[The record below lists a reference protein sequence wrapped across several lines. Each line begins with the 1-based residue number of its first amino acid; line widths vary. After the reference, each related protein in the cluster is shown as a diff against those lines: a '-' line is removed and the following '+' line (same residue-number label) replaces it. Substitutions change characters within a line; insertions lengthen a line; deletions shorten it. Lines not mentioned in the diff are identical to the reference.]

1 MPDSRINLYDRVKE
15 LTYTQGTSDFTL
27 SGPPNGFSSF
37 SSVYTSGDRLF
48 YAVTDGVD
56 YEVGSGT
63 YHTGIVRHPLRSS
76 NGNNK
81 VSFSAGIKEIYS
93 TYPATHAILS
103 GSGLDN
109 LNVAQDSGVAIWG
122 SAHTLDY
129 NSNFI
134 WDRSNNRLGI
144 NTSSPQYAI
153 DVGGSKFESSIR
165 SSGIIVGTSGV
176 LFPSGSQ
183 TDPFSKNLLG
193 DSNIESVIELS
204 GVVNQHFWLKQQNEG
219 TVFAGPPSGCGDC
232 TDYPTFRALA
242 KDDYPFLHQASGILN
257 NKINVVSGICDP
269 DVMHMTLKAEADYP
283 SHGEG
288 LVWYDAD
295 LHSLVVYNDES
306 SIRQHIGRDLLVRVR
321 NNTGFTISR
330 GNAVRVI
337 GSHGNAAPEV
347 DEAIAS
353 GESLSNVI
361 GLTAHDISN
370 NTFGYINT
378 FGIVRNLDTS
388 NFNIAD
394 ELFLSA
400 SNSGALVTTSGQHM
414 PAPPNFEVPIGSVI
428 RSHAS
433 NGSILVALGKHKLAG
448 PDVKGSNITP
458 IISGVPFVTSVA
470 HSGSMAVATSSSFAF
485 DNTNSTLNTTNVNS
499 SNIDV
504 TGAVAVSGNVS
515 SSGTMQGIEI
525 LGSGGL
531 PVINTFNVTAPSSS
545 YYRFNG
551 MGFQNEDDPALKL
564 YRGMTYDF
572 NLNVGTHTF
581 FITTEPKAGDY
592 EGVSG
597 VALTED
603 SGVYNNGIRVGKLRF
618 TVPQNS
624 PSVLWYNCQNHA
636 AMSGQIQ
643 VQTIPFNKTPAT
655 SSFTP
660 GNSGDLVFDSNYI
673 YAFVPSGS
681 APSGYM
687 WKRAALTV
695 W

>member
-15 LTYTQGTSDFTL
+15 LTYTEGTNDFTL

-37 SSVYTSGDRLF
+37 SSIYTSGDRLF

-76 NGNNK
+76 NSDNK

-103 GSGLDN
+103 GSGLDD

-144 NTSSPQYAI
+144 NTSTPQYAI
-153 DVGGSKFESSIR
+153 DVGGSEFESSIR

-183 TDPFSKNLLG
+183 TDPFNKNLLG
-193 DSNIESVIELS
+193 DSNIEAVIELS
-204 GVVNQHFWLKQQNEG
+204 GVVNQYFWLKQQNEG

-232 TDYPTFRALA
+232 TDYPNFRALA
-242 KDDYPFLHQASGILN
+242 KDDYPFLDQASGILN

-306 SIRQHIGRDLLVRVR
+306 SIRQHIGRDLLMRVR
-321 NNTGFTISR
+321 NNTGFTISK
-330 GNAVRVI
+330 GNAVRII
-337 GSHGNAAPEV
+337 GSHNNEAPEI
-347 DEAIAS
+347 DEAIGS
-353 GESLSNVI
+353 GEFLSNVI
-361 GLTAHDISN
+361 GLTAHDISHN
-370 NTFGYINT
+370 SFGYVNT
-378 FGIVRNLDTS
+378 DGVIRNLDTS
-388 NFNIAD
+388 NFNTAD
-394 ELFLSA
+394 ELFLSP
-400 SNSGALVTTSGQHM
+400 STSGALVTSSGNAM
-414 PAPPNFEVPIGSVI
+414 PSLPDYRVPIGFVI
-428 RSHAS
+428 RSHSS
-433 NGSILVALGKHKLAG
+433 NGSILVQLGKHKIAG
-448 PDVKGSNITP
+448 PDVKGFNLEP
-458 IISGVPFVTSVA
+458 NLSGVPFVASIA
-470 HSGSMAVATSSSFAF
+470 DSGAVGIDTNFSFVF
-485 DNTNSTLNTTNVNS
+485 DNTSDTLNTQNLN
-499 SNIDV
+499 
-504 TGAVAVSGNVS
+504 
-515 SSGTMQGIEI
+515 SSGTIQGVEI

-531 PVINTFNVTAPSSS
+531 PAINTFNVTNNGSSA
-545 YYRFNG
+545 YRFNG
-551 MGFQNEDDPALKL
+551 MGFQNVDDPALKL

-603 SGVYNNGIRVGKLRF
+603 SGVYNNGIGNGILRF
-618 TVPQNS
+618 TVPQNA

-643 VQTIPFNKTPAT
+643 VQTIPYNKTPAT
-655 SSFTP
+655 SSYTP

>member
-15 LTYTQGTSDFTL
+15 LTYTEGTNDFTL

-37 SSVYTSGDRLF
+37 SSIYTSGDRLF

-76 NGNNK
+76 NSDNK

-103 GSGLDN
+103 GSGLDD

-144 NTSSPQYAI
+144 NTSTPQYAI
-153 DVGGSKFESSIR
+153 DVGGSEFESSIR

-183 TDPFSKNLLG
+183 TDPFNKNLLG
-193 DSNIESVIELS
+193 DSNIEAVIELS
-204 GVVNQHFWLKQQNEG
+204 GVVNQYFWLKQQNEG

-232 TDYPTFRALA
+232 TDYPNFRALA
-242 KDDYPFLHQASGILN
+242 KDDYPFLDQASGILN

-306 SIRQHIGRDLLVRVR
+306 SIRQHIGRDLLMRVR
-321 NNTGFTISR
+321 NNTGFTISK
-330 GNAVRVI
+330 GNAVRII
-337 GSHGNAAPEV
+337 GSHNNEAPEI
-347 DEAIAS
+347 DEAIGS
-353 GESLSNVI
+353 GEFLSNVI
-361 GLTAHDISN
+361 GLTAHDISHN
-370 NTFGYINT
+370 SFGYVNT
-378 FGIVRNLDTS
+378 DGVIRNLDTS
-388 NFNIAD
+388 NFNTAD
-394 ELFLSA
+394 ELFLSP
-400 SNSGALVTTSGQHM
+400 STSGALVTSSGNAM
-414 PAPPNFEVPIGSVI
+414 PSLPDYRVPIGFVI
-428 RSHAS
+428 RSHSS
-433 NGSILVALGKHKLAG
+433 NGSILVQLGKHKIAG
-448 PDVKGSNITP
+448 PDVKGFNLEP
-458 IISGVPFVTSVA
+458 NLSGVPFVASIA
-470 HSGSMAVATSSSFAF
+470 DSGAVGIDTNSSFVF
-485 DNTNSTLNTTNVNS
+485 DNTSDTLSTQNLN
-499 SNIDV
+499 
-504 TGAVAVSGNVS
+504 
-515 SSGTMQGIEI
+515 SSGTIQGVEI

-531 PVINTFNVTAPSSS
+531 PAINTFNVTNNGSSA
-545 YYRFNG
+545 YRFNG
-551 MGFQNEDDPALKL
+551 MGFQNVDDPALKL

-603 SGVYNNGIRVGKLRF
+603 SGVYNNGIGNGILRF
-618 TVPQNS
+618 TVPQNA

-643 VQTIPFNKTPAT
+643 VQTIPYNKTPAT
-655 SSFTP
+655 SSYTP

>member
-15 LTYTQGTSDFTL
+15 LTYTEGTNDFTL

-76 NGNNK
+76 NSDNK

-103 GSGLDN
+103 GSGLDD

-144 NTSSPQYAI
+144 NTSTPQYAI
-153 DVGGSKFESSIR
+153 DVGGSEFESSIR

-183 TDPFSKNLLG
+183 TDPFKKNLLG
-193 DSNIESVIELS
+193 DSNIEAVIELS
-204 GVVNQHFWLKQQNEG
+204 GVVNQYFWLKQQNEG

-232 TDYPTFRALA
+232 TDYPNFRALA
-242 KDDYPFLHQASGILN
+242 KDDYPFLDQASGILN

-306 SIRQHIGRDLLVRVR
+306 SIRQHIGRDLLMRVR
-321 NNTGFTISR
+321 NNTGFTISK
-330 GNAVRVI
+330 GNAVRII
-337 GSHGNAAPEV
+337 GSHNNEAPEI
-347 DEAIAS
+347 DEAIGS
-353 GESLSNVI
+353 GEFLSNVI
-361 GLTAHDISN
+361 GLTAHDISHN
-370 NTFGYINT
+370 AFGYVNT
-378 FGIVRNLDTS
+378 DGIIRNLDTS
-388 NFNIAD
+388 NFNTAD
-394 ELFLSA
+394 ELFLSP
-400 SNSGALVTTSGQHM
+400 STSGALVTSSGNAM
-414 PAPPNFEVPIGSVI
+414 PSLPDYRVPIGFVI
-428 RSHAS
+428 RSHSS
-433 NGSILVALGKHKLAG
+433 NGSILVQLGKHKIAG
-448 PDVKGSNITP
+448 PDVKGFNLEP
-458 IISGVPFVTSVA
+458 NLSGVPFVASIA
-470 HSGSMAVATSSSFAF
+470 DSGAIGIDTNSSFVF
-485 DNTNSTLNTTNVNS
+485 DNASDTLNTQNLN
-499 SNIDV
+499 
-504 TGAVAVSGNVS
+504 
-515 SSGTMQGIEI
+515 SSGTIQGVEI

-531 PVINTFNVTAPSSS
+531 PAINTFNVTNYGSSA
-545 YYRFNG
+545 YRFNG
-551 MGFQNEDDPALKL
+551 MGFQNVDDPALKL

-603 SGVYNNGIRVGKLRF
+603 SGVYNNGIRNGILRF
-618 TVPQNS
+618 TVPQNA

-643 VQTIPFNKTPAT
+643 VQTIPYNKTPAT
-655 SSFTP
+655 SSYTP

>member
-15 LTYTQGTSDFTL
+15 LTYTEGTNDFTL

-76 NGNNK
+76 NSDNK

-103 GSGLDN
+103 GSGLDD

-144 NTSSPQYAI
+144 NTSTPQYAI
-153 DVGGSKFESSIR
+153 DVGGSEFESSIR

-183 TDPFSKNLLG
+183 TDPFKKNLLG
-193 DSNIESVIELS
+193 DSNIEAVIELS
-204 GVVNQHFWLKQQNEG
+204 GVVNQYFWLKQQNEG

-232 TDYPTFRALA
+232 TDYPNFRALA
-242 KDDYPFLHQASGILN
+242 KDDYPFLDQASGILN

-306 SIRQHIGRDLLVRVR
+306 SIRQHIGRDLLMRVR
-321 NNTGFTISR
+321 NNTGFTISK
-330 GNAVRVI
+330 GNAVRII
-337 GSHGNAAPEV
+337 GSHNNEAPEI
-347 DEAIAS
+347 DEAIGS
-353 GESLSNVI
+353 GEFLSNVI
-361 GLTAHDISN
+361 GLTAHDISHN
-370 NTFGYINT
+370 AFGYVNT
-378 FGIVRNLDTS
+378 DGIIRNLDTS
-388 NFNIAD
+388 NFNTAD
-394 ELFLSA
+394 ELFLSP
-400 SNSGALVTTSGQHM
+400 STSGALVTSSGNAM
-414 PAPPNFEVPIGSVI
+414 PSLPDYRVPIGFVI
-428 RSHAS
+428 RSHSS
-433 NGSILVALGKHKLAG
+433 NGSILVQLGKHKIAG
-448 PDVKGSNITP
+448 PDVKGFSLEPNL
-458 IISGVPFVTSVA
+458 SGVPFVASIA
-470 HSGSMAVATSSSFAF
+470 DSGAIGIDTNSSFVF
-485 DNTNSTLNTTNVNS
+485 DNASDTLNTQNLN
-499 SNIDV
+499 
-504 TGAVAVSGNVS
+504 
-515 SSGTMQGIEI
+515 SSGTIQGVEI

-531 PVINTFNVTAPSSS
+531 PAINTFNVTNYGSSA
-545 YYRFNG
+545 YRFNG
-551 MGFQNEDDPALKL
+551 MGFQNVDDPALKL

-592 EGVSG
+592 EGISG

-603 SGVYNNGIRVGKLRF
+603 SGVYNNGSTYGILRF
-618 TVPQNS
+618 TVPQNA

-643 VQTIPFNKTPAT
+643 VQTIPYNKTPAT
-655 SSFTP
+655 SSYTP

>member
-15 LTYTQGTSDFTL
+15 LTYTEGTNDFTL

-37 SSVYTSGDRLF
+37 SSIYTSGDRLF

-76 NGNNK
+76 NSDNK

-103 GSGLDN
+103 GSGLDD

-144 NTSSPQYAI
+144 NTSTPQYAI
-153 DVGGSKFESSIR
+153 DVGGSEFESSIR

-183 TDPFSKNLLG
+183 TDPFNKNLLG
-193 DSNIESVIELS
+193 DSNIEAVIELS
-204 GVVNQHFWLKQQNEG
+204 GVVNQYFWLKQQNEG

-232 TDYPTFRALA
+232 TDYPNFRALA
-242 KDDYPFLHQASGILN
+242 KDDYPFLDQASGILN

-306 SIRQHIGRDLLVRVR
+306 SIRQHIGRDLLMRVR
-321 NNTGFTISR
+321 NNTGFTISK
-330 GNAVRVI
+330 GNAVRII
-337 GSHGNAAPEV
+337 GSHNNEAPEI
-347 DEAIAS
+347 DEAIGS
-353 GESLSNVI
+353 GEFLSNVI
-361 GLTAHDISN
+361 GLTAHDISHN
-370 NTFGYINT
+370 SFGYVNT
-378 FGIVRNLDTS
+378 DGVIRNLDTS
-388 NFNIAD
+388 NFNTAD
-394 ELFLSA
+394 ELFLSP
-400 SNSGALVTTSGQHM
+400 STSGALVTSSGNAM
-414 PAPPNFEVPIGSVI
+414 PSLPDYRVPIGFVI
-428 RSHAS
+428 RSHSS
-433 NGSILVALGKHKLAG
+433 NGSILVQLGKHKIAG
-448 PDVKGSNITP
+448 PDVKGFNLEP
-458 IISGVPFVTSVA
+458 NLSGVPFVASIA
-470 HSGSMAVATSSSFAF
+470 DSGAVGIDTNSSFVF
-485 DNTNSTLNTTNVNS
+485 DNTSDTLNTQNLN
-499 SNIDV
+499 
-504 TGAVAVSGNVS
+504 
-515 SSGTMQGIEI
+515 SSGTIQGVEI

-531 PVINTFNVTAPSSS
+531 PAINTFNVTNNGSSA
-545 YYRFNG
+545 YRFNG
-551 MGFQNEDDPALKL
+551 MGFQNVDDPALKL

-603 SGVYNNGIRVGKLRF
+603 SGVYNNGIGNGILRF
-618 TVPQNS
+618 TVPQNA

-643 VQTIPFNKTPAT
+643 VQTIPYNKTPAT
-655 SSFTP
+655 SSYTP

>member
-15 LTYTQGTSDFTL
+15 LTYTEGTNDFTL

-76 NGNNK
+76 NSNNK

-103 GSGLDN
+103 GSGLDD

-144 NTSSPQYAI
+144 NTSTPQYAI
-153 DVGGSKFESSIR
+153 DVGGSEFESSIR

-183 TDPFSKNLLG
+183 TDPFNKNLLG
-193 DSNIESVIELS
+193 DSNIEAVIELS
-204 GVVNQHFWLKQQNEG
+204 GVVNQYFWLKQQNEG
-219 TVFAGPPSGCGDC
+219 TVFAGPASGCGDC
-232 TDYPTFRALA
+232 IDYPSFRALA
-242 KDDYPFLHQASGILN
+242 KEDYPFLHQASGYLN
-257 NKINVVSGICDP
+257 NKIDIVSGICDH
-269 DVMHMTLKAEADYP
+269 DLIYMTLTAEADYP
-283 SHGEG
+283 AHTEG
-288 LVWYDAD
+288 LVWYDSDKHA
-295 LHSLVVYNDES
+295 LVVYNDEAEIS
-306 SIRQHIGRDLLVRVR
+306 QEIGQEEYLRVR
-321 NNTGFTISR
+321 NNTGSTIYNGS
-330 GNAVRVI
+330 GVRIV
-337 GSHGNAAPEV
+337 GSHGNSAPTI
-347 DEAIAS
+347 DYAIAS
-353 GESLSNVI
+353 GDALSRVV
-361 GLTAHDISN
+361 GLATHDIENSS
-370 NTFGYINT
+370 FGYVT
-378 FGIVRNLDTS
+378 TYGTVRDVDTS
-388 NFNIAD
+388 SFTAGD
-394 ELFLSA
+394 ELYLSA
-400 SNSGALVTTSGQHM
+400 TSSGAWTNT
-414 PAPPNFEVPIGSVI
+414 APVIPNFSSPIGYVI
-428 RSHAS
+428 RSHGA
-433 NGSILVALGKHKLAG
+433 NGSVLVELGKHKLGGGDMKSEATL
-448 PDVKGSNITP
+448 NL
-458 IISGVPFVTSVA
+458 SGIPLVTSI
-470 HSGSMAVATSSSFAF
+470 SDATAGGLK
-485 DNTNSTLNTTNVNS
+485 TVN
-499 SNIDV
+499 NFVYD
-504 TGAVAVSGNVS
+504 SGNSKLMSYNLS
-515 SSGTMQGIEI
+515 SSGTIQGVEI

-531 PVINTFNVTAPSSS
+531 PAINTFNVTNNGSSA
-545 YYRFNG
+545 YRFNG
-551 MGFQNEDDPALKL
+551 MGFQNVDDPALKL

-603 SGVYNNGIRVGKLRF
+603 SGVYNNGIGNGILRF
-618 TVPQNS
+618 TVPQNA

-643 VQTIPFNKTPAT
+643 VQTIPYNKTPAT
-655 SSFTP
+655 SSYTP